1 MPQGSV
7 LGPLLF
13 LLYIHVLPQNISYVG
28 RLFADNVLL
37 YNISKNHKLL
47 QNDLN
52 ELEELGKTA
61 AIRF

>member
-13 LLYIHVLPQNISYVG
+13 LLYIHVLPQNIFYVC
-28 RLFADNVLL
+28 RLFADVLL
-37 YNISKNHKLL
+37 YNISENHKLL

-61 AIRF
+61 ATRF